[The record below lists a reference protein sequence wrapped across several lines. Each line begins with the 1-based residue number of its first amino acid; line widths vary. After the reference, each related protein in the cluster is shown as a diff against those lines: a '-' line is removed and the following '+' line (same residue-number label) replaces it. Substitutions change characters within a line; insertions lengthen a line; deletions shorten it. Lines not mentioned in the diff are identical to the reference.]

1 MKKIKRMAAAALII
15 LSLIFSLWLAIG
27 VMLVGGIEQVVIGA
41 QINNGSMIAWG
52 IVRALFFEFGF
63 LPFWVGYIAAIC
75 LMDS

>member
-1 MKKIKRMAAAALII
+1 MKIRNVLSII
-15 LSLIFSLWLAIG
+15 IMIGSIVLGLWLSLGVLLA
-27 VMLVGGIEQVVIGA
+27 GGIQQLVVGCQPGDA
-41 QINNGSMIAWG
+41 GMIAWG